1 MAGMKKTVFFVIFL
15 GLNLGLIPLM
25 AVYGLRVC
33 PVLHLGGFWLG
44 CSYSAVFVGTI
55 FAANFFLIRIDSS
68 VNAGQVPS
76 PSRFFKVYAGATL
89 LAIVAAQVFFGINHI
104 NGLSRAPEI
113 LLLASLLLGLT
124 QAYGMSWAYQ
134 GNAVN
139 LPMTD
144 PENMERSWLQHILRM
159 ILPLLVAFLVL
170 GHFLFRQ
177 SLGLNAHA
185 APQASTDHLISDA
198 LMVSGFLMVWLAV
211 TYSFHFMD
219 EKLQISALLGR
230 LHRIEHMDFSPD
242 MLGLHSWGL
251 WRVLDAQINHF
262 SKAFSERS
270 RLLKNFSRVV
280 SENVAHEALRSDLSV
295 KNGTV
300 KVVTVLMSDI
310 RGFTSLSEKMSP
322 DQTVLLLNK
331 YFEAMLDVISASPIV
346 VDKFIGDG
354 ILAYVE
360 QDSAAFPD
368 PEQHDNQVAVQASL
382 AMLERVGELCAE
394 LRADG
399 LPEIAIGIGI
409 YRGPVVMGM
418 IGGLT
423 KIQHT
428 IVGDT
433 VNRAA
438 RMESLCKDLSTPLV
452 IGEDVL
458 VSLDVLTRTR
468 FQNKGPQK
476 MKGVT
481 EPVIVYGLM

>member
-1 MAGMKKTVFFVIFL
+1 
-15 GLNLGLIPLM
+15 
-25 AVYGLRVC
+25 
-33 PVLHLGGFWLG
+33 
-44 CSYSAVFVGTI
+44 
-55 FAANFFLIRIDSS
+55 
-68 VNAGQVPS
+68 
-76 PSRFFKVYAGATL
+76 
-89 LAIVAAQVFFGINHI
+89 
-104 NGLSRAPEI
+104 
-113 LLLASLLLGLT
+113 
-124 QAYGMSWAYQ
+124 MSWVYQ
-134 GNAVN
+134 GNTVN

-242 MLGLHSWGL
+242 MPGLHSWGL

-310 RGFTSLSEKMSP
+310 RGFTIYSEKMSP

-360 QDSAAFPD
+360 QDSAAFPG
-368 PEQHDNQVAVQASL
+368 QHDNQVAVQASL
-382 AMLERVGELCAE
+382 AMLERVGLLCAE

-399 LPEIAIGIGI
+399 IAGNC
-409 YRGPVVMGM
+409 YRYRHLSWPGVVGM

-433 VNRAA
+433 VDRAA